1 MLTLLKCIGLIVG
14 GIFIS
19 KILTGLADVHSEKK
33 RKEQE
38 EYQKLL
44 DAKRE
49 LDYIKM
55 VQEAERDA
63 EIDAKLEKMKNE
75 KN

>member
-1 MLTLLKCIGLIVG
+1 MLTLLKCLGLIIG

-19 KILTGLADVHSEKK
+19 KIIAGLIDEQSEKK

-44 DAKRE
+44 DAKHE
-49 LDYIKM
+49 LEYRKM
-55 VQEAERDA
+55 IEESER
-63 EIDAKLEKMKNE
+63 IEKMKNE
-75 KN
+75 TK

>member
-14 GIFIS
+14 GIIIS
-19 KILTGLADVHSEKK
+19 KILVGLADVHSEKK

-44 DAKRE
+44 DAKHE
-49 LDYIKM
+49 LEYRKM
-55 VQEAERDA
+55 IEESER
-63 EIDAKLEKMKNE
+63 IEKMKNE
-75 KN
+75 TK